1 MKTQHIQLI
10 VFYVVYNAFS
20 KNNKR
25 KKIHAKVKARGK
37 ALGFLVGS
45 ESCLLTVYNFGKQF
59 W

>member
-25 KKIHAKVKARGK
+25 KKSMRKSKQEVK
-37 ALGFLVGS
+37 LSVFWLVQS
-45 ESCLLTVYNFGKQF
+45 LVY
-59 W
+59 